1 MSIKK
6 ILIVDDSRTELMYLS
21 EILDRSGYSVKTAS
35 NADDALRLLEGDRPD
50 LLLLD
55 VVMPGL
61 NGFQLTRQLAKSP
74 VYADIPVILCTSKSQ
89 DVDRV
94 WGLRQGA
101 KDYLIKPVKE
111 QLLLARIK
119 ALQ

>member
-1 MSIKK
+1 MTIKK

-21 EILDRSGYSVKTAS
+21 EILDRSGYEVKTAS

-61 NGFQLTRQLAKSP
+61 NGFQLTRQLSKMPA
-74 VYADIPVILCTSKSQ
+74 YADIPVILCTSKSQ
-89 DVDRV
+89 ETDRV
-94 WGLRQGA
+94 WGMRQGA
-101 KDYLIKPVKE
+101 KDYLVKPVKE
-111 QLLLARIK
+111 NLLLARIK
-119 ALQ
+119 AL

>member
-21 EILDRSGYSVKTAS
+21 EILDRGGYQVKTAS

-61 NGFQLTRQLAKSP
+61 NGFQLTRQLSRTPA
-74 VYADIPVILCTSKSQ
+74 YADIPVILCTSKRQ
-89 DVDRV
+89 ETDRV

-101 KDYLIKPVKE
+101 IDYLVKPVNEK
-111 QLLLARIK
+111 LLLARIK
-119 ALQ
+119 AL